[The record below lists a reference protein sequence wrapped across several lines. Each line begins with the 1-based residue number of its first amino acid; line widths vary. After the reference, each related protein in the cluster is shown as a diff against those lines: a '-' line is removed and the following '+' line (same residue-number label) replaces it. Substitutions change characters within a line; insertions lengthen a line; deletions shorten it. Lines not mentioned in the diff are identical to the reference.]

1 MQESSNQ
8 ESLIQELHKYSYC
21 RVNIALAALQVAV
34 FALCLLTGNRL
45 YAAGRCGTDLVLDQK
60 EYYRLL
66 TSVFLHSGLYHIG
79 SNMLVQILMGNAVE
93 RNLGYIKYLILYMA
107 AGVGGNVISVLYD
120 RAQGVNTYSVG
131 ASGAVFGVMGAL
143 LVLIIR
149 GRKKL
154 RTGSSMLVRAGFAV
168 FYAVYAGFR
177 TPYTDNAAHVG
188 GLAFGVVLGV
198 LLTATLD
205 DVDLRDL
212 R

>member
-1 MQESSNQ
+1 M
-8 ESLIQELHKYSYC
+8 HKYSYC

-93 RNLGYIKYLILYMA
+93 RNLGHIKYLILYLA

-188 GLAFGVVLGV
+188 GLAFGVVLGA

>member
-1 MQESSNQ
+1 MQE
-8 ESLIQELHKYSYC
+8 LRKYSYC
-21 RVNIALAALQVAV
+21 SVNIALAVFQAAV
-34 FALCLLTGNRL
+34 FALCMITGDRL
-45 YAAGRCGTDLVLDQK
+45 YIAGRCGTDLVLVQK
-60 EYYRLL
+60 EYWRLL
-66 TSVFLHSGLYHIG
+66 TSVFLHSGLYHLG
-79 SNMLVQILMGNAVE
+79 SNLIAQVFLGNAVE
-93 RNLGYIKYLILYMA
+93 RNLGHIKYLFLYIVS
-107 AGVGGNVISVLYD
+107 GVGGNIISVLYD

-143 LVLIIR
+143 IVLIIK

-177 TPYTDNAAHVG
+177 TPYTDNAAHLG
-188 GLAFGVVLGV
+188 GLAFGIALGV
-198 LLTATLD
+198 LLTIPLD

>member
-1 MQESSNQ
+1 MQE
-8 ESLIQELHKYSYC
+8 LRKYSYC
-21 RVNIALAALQVAV
+21 SVNIALAVFQAAV
-34 FALCLLTGNRL
+34 FALCMITGDRL
-45 YAAGRCGTDLVLDQK
+45 YIAGRCGTDLVLVQQ
-60 EYYRLL
+60 EYWRLL
-66 TSVFLHSGLYHIG
+66 TSVFLHSGLYHLG
-79 SNMLVQILMGNAVE
+79 SNLIAQVFLGNAVE
-93 RNLGYIKYLILYMA
+93 RNLGHIKYLILYIVS
-107 AGVGGNVISVLYD
+107 GVGGNIISVLYD

-143 LVLIIR
+143 IVLIIK

-177 TPYTDNAAHVG
+177 TPYTDNAAHLG
-188 GLAFGVVLGV
+188 GLAFGIALGV
-198 LLTATLD
+198 LLTITLD

>member
-1 MQESSNQ
+1 MQE
-8 ESLIQELHKYSYC
+8 LRKYSYC
-21 RVNIALAALQVAV
+21 SVNIALAVFQAAV
-34 FALCLLTGNRL
+34 FALCMIMGDRL
-45 YAAGRCGTDLVLDQK
+45 YIAGRCGTDLVLVQQ
-60 EYYRLL
+60 EYWRLL
-66 TSVFLHSGLYHIG
+66 TSVFLHSGLYHLG
-79 SNMLVQILMGNAVE
+79 SNLIAQVFLGNAVE
-93 RNLGYIKYLILYMA
+93 RNLGHIKYLILYIVS
-107 AGVGGNVISVLYD
+107 GVGGNIISVLYD

-143 LVLIIR
+143 IVLIIK

-177 TPYTDNAAHVG
+177 TPYTDNAAHLG
-188 GLAFGVVLGV
+188 GLAFGIALGV
-198 LLTATLD
+198 LLTITLD

>member
-1 MQESSNQ
+1 MQE
-8 ESLIQELHKYSYC
+8 LRKYSYC
-21 RVNIALAALQVAV
+21 SVNITLAVFQAAV
-34 FALCLLTGNRL
+34 FALCMITGDRL
-45 YAAGRCGTDLVLDQK
+45 YIAGRCGTDLVLVQK
-60 EYYRLL
+60 EYWRLL
-66 TSVFLHSGLYHIG
+66 TSVFLHSGLYHLG
-79 SNMLVQILMGNAVE
+79 SNLIAQVFLGNAVE
-93 RNLGYIKYLILYMA
+93 RNLGHIKYLILYIVS
-107 AGVGGNVISVLYD
+107 GVGGNIISVLYD

-143 LVLIIR
+143 IVLIIK

-177 TPYTDNAAHVG
+177 TPYTDNAAHLG
-188 GLAFGVVLGV
+188 GLAFGIALGV
-198 LLTATLD
+198 LLTIPLD